1 MTQSPTL
8 AFLVH
13 DVARMLRTDFGARA
27 GRSRFTP
34 VQWRVLAYLSRME
47 GCLQR
52 ELADVVEVRP
62 MTIGRMLERMQ
73 SMKLIVRRRDANDRR
88 AQRVYL
94 TPRARLAVRR
104 MRSIGRNCS
113 RDAVRG
119 LSAAECRLLTDLL
132 TRVRTNLAGR
142 QRSAKETVF
151 LLLYDIFCIL
161 IPTNL

>member
-1 MTQSPTL
+1 MTRSPTL

-13 DVARMLRTDFGARA
+13 DVARMLRADFGARA

-34 VQWRVLAYLSRME
+34 VQWRVLAYLSQME

-62 MTIGRMLERMQ
+62 MTIGRLLERMQ
-73 SMKLIVRRRDANDRR
+73 ARKLVVRRRDPSDRR

-94 TPRARLAVRR
+94 TPRARDAVRT

-119 LSAAECRLLTDLL
+119 LSGAERDLL
-132 TRVRTNLAGR
+132 TGLLARVRANLARR
-142 QRSAKETVF
+142 QRGAAARTVAR
-151 LLLYDIFCIL
+151 
-161 IPTNL
+161 

>member
-13 DVARMLRTDFGARA
+13 DVARMLRADFGARA

-34 VQWRVLAYLSRME
+34 VQWRVLGYLSRME

-62 MTIGRMLERMQ
+62 MTIGRLLERMQ
-73 SMKLIVRRRDANDRR
+73 AMKLIVRRRDATDRR

-94 TPRARLAVRR
+94 TARARRAVRT
-104 MRSIGRNCS
+104 MRSIGRSCS

-119 LSAAECRLLTDLL
+119 MSSAECLLLTDLL
-132 TRVRTNLAGR
+132 AHVRANLAGR
-142 QRSAKETVF
+142 QRGAAARTAAR
-151 LLLYDIFCIL
+151 
-161 IPTNL
+161 

>member
-73 SMKLIVRRRDANDRR
+73 SMKLIVRRRDAIDRR

-94 TPRARLAVRR
+94 TRRARLAVRR
-104 MRSIGRNCS
+104 MRAIGRNCS
-113 RDAVRG
+113 REAVRG
-119 LSAAECRLLTDLL
+119 LSAAECRLLTELL

-142 QRSAKETVF
+142 QRSATARAAAR
-151 LLLYDIFCIL
+151 
-161 IPTNL
+161 